1 MRSGG
6 AFGVRPPTAHDVPA
20 RLPIHAKCRI
30 HLTNSPQATTRLF
43 TLHPPLT
50 AMSTRLFTP
59 LSLRP
64 FTAAVVTTFALAAA
78 PALADST
85 SSASSAA
92 STSVGSSSTS
102 LNTSSNS
109 SSGKERVAQGPYTV
123 LAMTTVAQQPDL
135 LQLHLQSAATTD
147 GTAASEF
154 TLTLPRAAVEREQL
168 AVGHTVLAQHRP
180 YGLAFAT
187 LGVAG
192 QARPFFLVLDDSWH
206 RELHNQ
212 PLGG

>member
-1 MRSGG
+1 MLST
-6 AFGVRPPTAHDVPA
+6 F
-20 RLPIHAKCRI
+20 L
-30 HLTNSPQATTRLF
+30 ATTMSTPRNRHTSFIALA
-43 TLHPPLT
+43 T
-50 AMSTRLFTP
+50 AMFM
-59 LSLRP
+59 
-64 FTAAVVTTFALAAA
+64 AAA

-123 LAMTTVAQQPDL
+123 LEVAALAQQPDM
-135 LQLHLQSAATTD
+135 LQLRLKGVASAD
-147 GTAASEF
+147 GAPASEF
-154 TLTLPRAAVEREQL
+154 TLTLPRTTAEREQL

-187 LGVAG
+187 VGREG
-192 QARPFFLVLDDSWH
+192 QAQPFFLVLDDSWH
-206 RELHNQ
+206 RELHNR